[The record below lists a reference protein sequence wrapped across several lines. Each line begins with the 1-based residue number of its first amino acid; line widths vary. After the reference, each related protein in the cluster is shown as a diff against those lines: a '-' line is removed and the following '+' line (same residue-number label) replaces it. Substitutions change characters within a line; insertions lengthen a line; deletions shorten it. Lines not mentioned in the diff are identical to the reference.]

1 MKFWRVTDLAIA
13 GVSLAIGVAIIVW
26 GYDPPTTWSTY
37 LLLSIVLFDR
47 ARDESNYQTE
57 NQP

>member
-1 MKFWRVTDLAIA
+1 MKFWRVVDLVIA

-37 LLLSIVLFDR
+37 LLLSFVLFDR
-47 ARDESNYQTE
+47 ARQESNYY
-57 NQP
+57 